1 MTANPLQD
9 IQHDAQ
15 ERMARAVEAL
25 KREFLTVRTGRAT
38 AAILEGVR
46 VEAYNSQ
53 MPINQLATVVTPD
66 AKTLEIKPW
75 DVSLIGE
82 IERTLLKANLGITP
96 INDGKVIR
104 LSFPAL
110 TEERRRELVK
120 HVQKLAEDIKVE
132 LRNHRRKSMENL
144 KNLKKDKQL
153 GEDDEK
159 SAEARIQKLT
169 DDFMKQVDVLVQH
182 KEKELMEV

>member
-1 MTANPLQD
+1 MTANSLQT
-9 IQHDAQ
+9 IQHDTQ
-15 ERMARAVEAL
+15 ERMTRALEAL
-25 KREFLTVRTGRAT
+25 KREFLTVRTGRAS

-46 VEAYNSQ
+46 VDAYNSQ
-53 MPINQLATVVTPD
+53 MPINQLATIVTPD

-75 DVSLIGE
+75 DVSLMAE

-96 INDGKVIR
+96 MNDGKLIR

-110 TEERRRELVK
+110 NEERRKELVK
-120 HVQKLAEDIKVE
+120 HVQKLAEDIRVE
-132 LRNHRRKSMENL
+132 LRNHRRKSMETL

-153 GEDDEK
+153 SEDDEK
-159 SAEARIQKLT
+159 AAEARIQKLT
-169 DDFMKQVDVLVQH
+169 DDFIKQVDALVQH

>member
-1 MTANPLQD
+1 MTANSLQS
-9 IQHDAQ
+9 IQHDTQ
-15 ERMARAVEAL
+15 ERMTRALEAL
-25 KREFLTVRTGRAT
+25 KREFLTVRTGRAS

-46 VEAYNSQ
+46 VDAYNSQ
-53 MPINQLATVVTPD
+53 MPVNQLATIVIPD

-75 DVSLIGE
+75 DVSLLAE

-96 INDGKVIR
+96 MNDGKLIR

-110 TEERRRELVK
+110 NEERRKELVK
-120 HVQKLAEDIKVE
+120 HVQKLAEDIRVE
-132 LRNHRRKSMENL
+132 LRNHRRKSMETL

-153 GEDDEK
+153 SEDDEK
-159 SAEARIQKLT
+159 AAEARIQKLT
-169 DDFMKQVDVLVQH
+169 DDFIKQVDALVQH

>member
-9 IQHDAQ
+9 IQHDTQ
-15 ERMARAVEAL
+15 ERMTKALEAL
-25 KREFLTVRTGRAT
+25 KREFLAVRTGRAS
-38 AAILEGVR
+38 AAILEGIR
-46 VEAYNSQ
+46 VEYYNSQ
-53 MPINQLATVVTPD
+53 MPINQVATIVTPD

-75 DVSLIGE
+75 DVSVLGE
-82 IERTLLKANLGITP
+82 IERTLLKANLGLTP

-110 TEERRRELVK
+110 TEERRKELVK

-132 LRNHRRKSMENL
+132 LRNHRRKSMESL
-144 KNLKKDKQL
+144 KTLKKDKQL

-159 SAEARIQKLT
+159 SAEGRIQKLT
-169 DDFMKQVDVLVQH
+169 DDFIKQVDALTQH